1 MNSYCSNK
9 IASRK
14 EVNARLVPHGT
25 HRDSWG
31 QACPHKYCLHVF
43 ALHISSLGQ
52 FPEDLVLFPSRPP
65 GPLGGR
71 PAVPFSLPPITSL
84 YLVLPPPPPRCII
97 TSFCIWLP
105 TGSVHGKPKA
115 LAAAQSTA
123 LLLILGR
130 WFYFP
135 PSFPIQISHIN
146 DFVHSEKL
154 KIIPLPSAKSEL
166 VLLRFVVMPCHE
178 DDKVTKTKVFI
189 HIHMHM

>member
-1 MNSYCSNK
+1 MGRTETPGDRLARIN
-9 IASRK
+9 IAYMCLRSTFPLWGSSR
-14 EVNARLVPHGT
+14 RT
-25 HRDSWG
+25 WS
-31 QACPHKYCLHVF
+31 F
-43 ALHISSLGQ
+43 SLPG
-52 FPEDLVLFPSRPP
+52 PP
-65 GPLGGR
+65 GGQ
-71 PAVPFSLPPITSL
+71 PAVPFSLLPITSL
-84 YLVLPPPPPRCII
+84 YPVLPPPPPRCII

-130 WFYFP
+130 WFFFP
-135 PSFPIQISHIN
+135 PSFPIQISHVN

-166 VLLRFVVMPCHE
+166 VLLRSVVMPCHE
-178 DDKVTKTKVFI
+178 GDKVTKRKVFV